1 MKGFQRLFLVFSILC
16 FLLSA
21 AAFASSLH
29 SGSGSSGDSTAPA
42 GADGSYVLKSEGDA
56 IRIYSD
62 TACTEQ
68 VGTLDVHASELP
80 AEDRGLLE
88 CGLLI
93 ENEQQLLSLIE
104 DYTG

>member
-1 MKGFQRLFLVFSILC
+1 MKAFQRLFLIFSIFC

-21 AAFASSLH
+21 AAFASSLQ
-29 SGSGSSGDSTAPA
+29 SSNDGSAPT
-42 GADGSYVLKSEGDA
+42 GGGGSYVLKSEGDA
-56 IRIYSD
+56 IRVYSD

-93 ENEQQLLSLIE
+93 ENEEQLLSLIE